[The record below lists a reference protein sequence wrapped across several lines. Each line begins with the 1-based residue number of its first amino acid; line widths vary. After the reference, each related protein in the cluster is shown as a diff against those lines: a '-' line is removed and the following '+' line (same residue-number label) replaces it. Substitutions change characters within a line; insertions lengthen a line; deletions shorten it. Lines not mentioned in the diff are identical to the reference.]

1 MSSLIKVLQLYP
13 FKFSTVLALVWATC
27 FLRSYSLS
35 FNTMIAYMREL
46 GHLEITA
53 NAPLSVADLPPLC
66 AAKCLFHNFVAATS
80 LYYMRSG
87 EVAE

>member
-1 MSSLIKVLQLYP
+1 
-13 FKFSTVLALVWATC
+13 
-27 FLRSYSLS
+27 
-35 FNTMIAYMREL
+35 MIAYMREL

-66 AAKCLFHNFVAATS
+66 AAKCLIHNFVAATS